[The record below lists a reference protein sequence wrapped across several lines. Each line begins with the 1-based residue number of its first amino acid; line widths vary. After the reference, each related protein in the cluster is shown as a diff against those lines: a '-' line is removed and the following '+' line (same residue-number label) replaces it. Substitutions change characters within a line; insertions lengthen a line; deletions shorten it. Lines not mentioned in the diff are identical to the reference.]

1 MVSSLLSWL
10 VLATPVVCKAAVLSV
25 VRIACTL
32 WVISGLSLICKGTV
46 HLAIATTLVSVA
58 LLVARPR
65 IVVTVISVVGVAFPR
80 AICLPLFTLAVTE
93 VVA

>member
-1 MVSSLLSWL
+1 MVASLLSWL
-10 VLATPVVCKAAVLSV
+10 VLATLVVRKAAVLCV
-25 VRIACTL
+25 IGIACTL

-46 HLAIATTLVSVA
+46 HLAIATTFVSVA

-65 IVVTVISVVGVAFPR
+65 IVVTVISIVGVAIPR
-80 AICLPLFTLAVTE
+80 AICLPLITLAVTE